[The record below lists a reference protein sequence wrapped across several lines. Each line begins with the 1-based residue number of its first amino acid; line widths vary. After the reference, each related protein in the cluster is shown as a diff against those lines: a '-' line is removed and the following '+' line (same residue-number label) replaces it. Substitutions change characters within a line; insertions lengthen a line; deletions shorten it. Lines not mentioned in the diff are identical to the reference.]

1 MANIRVRVGQRQGQK
16 VIASNKAAANSI
28 ASATD
33 VDTSAR
39 AGNTVLMFDST
50 SNTYIHVPTSQIV
63 DLADGVDDD
72 AFDGGLF

>member
-16 VIASNKAAANSI
+16 IIASNKAAANSI
-28 ASATD
+28 GSATD
-33 VDTSAR
+33 VDTAAR
-39 AGNTVLMFDST
+39 ANNTVLMYDST
-50 SNTYIHVPTSQIV
+50 TGTYKHVPTSQIV